1 MKKRKRGGGDNEE
14 EEEEEDENKNS
25 KKEKEKERNMQRKKK
40 EETRGKRTIILHSAG
55 TCTRLKRFAARE
67 KFRRA
72 ARWFIKAEPAVVIRI

>member
-1 MKKRKRGGGDNEE
+1 MKKRRGTTSGGGSNEE
-14 EEEEEDENKNS
+14 EEEEENKNS
-25 KKEKEKERNMQRKKK
+25 KKEKEKEKNMRRK
-40 EETRGKRTIILHSAG
+40 RGKRTIILHSAG